1 MSTDLTAA
9 ERAELD
15 RLRREN
21 QLLRVEKEMLLRIAT
36 EYALD
41 ARPSRT
47 QLTHAAR
54 VDLPRTATR

>member
-1 MSTDLTAA
+1 MNELTAA

-21 QLLRVEKEMLLRIAT
+21 RLLRVEKEMLLRIAT

-41 ARPSRT
+41 LRVPAVSRET
-47 QLTHAAR
+47 GG
-54 VDLPRTATR
+54 